1 MIDVTKLLWIS
12 DPSHAWLK
20 VPLDVLWTLQSG
32 HVYSDYSYRTEEFA
46 YLEEDCDATLF
57 LRQNLISQHDAE
69 KIPENHCKYCDI
81 RTYKKLNE

>member
-20 VPLDVLWTLQSG
+20 VPLDVVRRQG
-32 HVYSDYSYRTEEFA
+32 HAYSDYSYKTEEFA
-46 YLEEDCDATLF
+46 YLEEYCDATLF

-69 KIPENHCKYCDI
+69 KIPENNCEYCDI
-81 RTYKKLNE
+81 RTYKTINE